1 MISGNILIAEW
12 INGEACSPKN
22 LPKMTLKSTDGTY
35 SQEMYVR
42 HDGGLNYYYDRVISN
57 LDMNKEYY
65 IEVELTTKQNI
76 SDKKKQNANMKN
88 MTVGNIN
95 GRELKL
101 INNKLVFSQGPYVG
115 EINTDLKTIELNKTQ
130 EGRYYISGN
139 ILIAEWIN
147 DLAYTPKSLPELTLK
162 SVDGTVNKKIYVGY
176 LEGISYYYDVF
187 LDQITPN
194 KQYYIEAKL
203 TTEENTSNKKFK
215 Q

>member
-12 INGEACSPKN
+12 INKEACIPKN

-88 MTVGNIN
+88 MTV
-95 GRELKL
+95 
-101 INNKLVFSQGPYVG
+101 
-115 EINTDLKTIELNKTQ
+115 
-130 EGRYYISGN
+130 
-139 ILIAEWIN
+139 
-147 DLAYTPKSLPELTLK
+147 
-162 SVDGTVNKKIYVGY
+162 
-176 LEGISYYYDVF
+176 LE
-187 LDQITPN
+187 
-194 KQYYIEAKL
+194 
-203 TTEENTSNKKFK
+203 
-215 Q
+215 